1 MKPQDVCVIIPGY
14 NEAKNIPRV
23 VTAVKNLGFP
33 VLVVDDGSKDDMA
46 AQARLAGAHV
56 FSYAPN
62 EGKGAAIRRG
72 IDWFLKKTSYQAVV
86 FMDSDGQHD
95 AADLPIFLKALE
107 NPEIDLVIGNRMNNP
122 KGMPFVRRH
131 TNVIMSALISAAAGQ
146 KVPDTQCG
154 YRAAKREAI
163 GRLQLESSRFEI
175 ESEMILEAA
184 RTHSRI
190 SSVPVRSVYEGGT
203 SHIHPLRD
211 TVRFFKFLF
220 KYLACRK

>member
-1 MKPQDVCVIIPGY
+1 MNLIRLFTAG
-14 NEAKNIPRV
+14 NI
-23 VTAVKNLGFP
+23 
-33 VLVVDDGSKDDMA
+33 DDGKSTLIG
-46 AQARLAGAHV
+46 RLLLDSGAV
-56 FSYAPN
+56 STDIIQGLTKIN
-62 EGKGAAIRRG
+62 E
-72 IDWFLKKTSYQAVV
+72 L
-86 FMDSDGQHD
+86 GQ
-95 AADLPIFLKALE
+95 E